1 MAFDGLVTRGVVN
14 SLKDKILYGKVDK
27 IYQPEKS
34 ELVFQIHT
42 DKGRFKLYISC
53 DTGHPGLFLTEESF
67 QNPET
72 PSGFCMLLRKHLQG
86 SRIIDIKQIEWERIC
101 EIHFETRDELGFNV
115 TRKIIVEIMGKHSN
129 IVFADAD
136 SHRIL
141 DSVKRISIDV
151 NRARQIL
158 PGLTYEYPP
167 SQNKIPPTDV
177 TEEMFDNF
185 NSSKDVLS
193 TIQGIC
199 PAISRQ
205 LFAAEDGY
213 GLLQDYLR
221 RLDARD
227 FVNTVYIEEAPVPF
241 EFHILPLAE
250 FDAMEQKHFKS
261 VSETIEYFY
270 SHRES
275 SNRVKQK
282 ASDLTRYLHGL
293 LKKLYHKKQN
303 LLEDILQ
310 AEQADTFRLYGELLT
325 ANLHMLKQG
334 DKKVKLL
341 NYYTNENIEIPLD
354 PRFSPSKNA
363 QLYYKRYNKAKTAI
377 VEKQSQ
383 IENTNRDIEYLE
395 SVLGFI
401 DLADQTQ
408 TIDDIRDELTQAG
421 YLRRKKHHQRRKR
434 KGFSFAPY
442 KYETSDG
449 FKVLVGRNN
458 TENDQ
463 LTLKKA
469 ARTDLWFHT
478 KDIHGSHTILF
489 TEGREVSDL
498 AIFQAASIAA
508 YHSKGR
514 LSENVPVDYT
524 KVKYV
529 KKPSGAK
536 PGMVIFTDNKT
547 VYVTPSL
554 PEEKVSNN

>member
-1 MAFDGLVTRGVVN
+1 MAFDGLVTRGIIN
-14 SLKDKILYGKVDK
+14 SLRDKILYGKVDK

-53 DTGHPGLFLTEESF
+53 DTGHPGLFLTEENF
-67 QNPET
+67 QNPES

-86 SRIIDIKQIEWERIC
+86 SRIIAIKQIEWERIC

-129 IVFADAD
+129 IIFVNDD
-136 SHRIL
+136 SHKIL

-167 SQNKIPPTDV
+167 SQNKIAPTDI
-177 TEEMFDNF
+177 TEEDFQKF
-185 NSSKDVLS
+185 NSPKDVLN

-199 PAISRQ
+199 PAISRE
-205 LFAAEDGY
+205 LFAASNGY
-213 GLLQDYLR
+213 QLLQDYLK
-221 RLDARD
+221 RLDSCN
-227 FVNTVYIEEAPVPF
+227 FENTVYIEEAPVPF
-241 EFHILPLAE
+241 EFHILPLKE
-250 FDAMEQKHFKS
+250 FDSMEQRHFNT

-282 ASDLTRYLHGL
+282 ASDLTRYVHGL

-334 DKKVKLL
+334 DKKVSLL
-341 NYYTNENIEIPLD
+341 NYYNGETIDIPLD

-363 QLYYKRYNKAKTAI
+363 QIYYKRYNKAKTAI
-377 VEKQSQ
+377 VEKQTQ
-383 IENTNRDIEYLE
+383 IEHTNEDIQYLE

-401 DLADQTQ
+401 ELADLTQ
-408 TIDDIRDELTQAG
+408 TIDDIREELTQAG
-421 YLRRKKHHQRRKR
+421 YLRRKKHHQRRK
-434 KGFSFAPY
+434 KKNGGFSPY
-442 KYETSDG
+442 QYETTDG

-458 TENDQ
+458 TENDY

-489 TEGREVSDL
+489 ADGKEITDL

-554 PEEKVSNN
+554 PLNDK

>member
-1 MAFDGLVTRGVVN
+1 MAFDGLVTRGIVN
-14 SLKDKILYGKVDK
+14 SLKDILIDGKVDK

-42 DKGRFKLYISC
+42 NNHGKVKLYLSC
-53 DTGHPGLFLTEESF
+53 DTGHPGLFLTEENF

-86 SRIIDIKQIEWERIC
+86 SKIKDVKQVEWERIA
-101 EIHFETRDELGFNV
+101 EIYFDTRDELGFNV
-115 TRKIIVEIMGKHSN
+115 TKKIIVEIMGKHSN
-129 IVFADAD
+129 IVFVDVD
-136 SHRIL
+136 SLKIL
-141 DSVKRISIDV
+141 DSVKRVSLDV

-167 SQNKIPPTDV
+167 SQNKTAPDNV
-177 TEEMFDNF
+177 TQEQFSTF
-185 NSSKDVLS
+185 SSPKDVLS

-199 PAISRQ
+199 PAISRE
-205 LFAAEDGY
+205 LFNADNGY
-213 GLLQDYLR
+213 ELLQTYLKCLEER
-221 RLDARD
+221 NFDSR
-227 FVNTVYIEEAPVPF
+227 VYIKESPVPY
-241 EFHILPLAE
+241 EFHVLPLN
-250 FDAMEQKHFKS
+250 DYKDMDQKKFNT

-270 SHRES
+270 THRES

-282 ASDLTRYLHGL
+282 ASDLTRFLHGL
-293 LKKLYHKKQN
+293 LKKSYHKKQN

-310 AEQADTFRLYGELLT
+310 AEKADDYKLYGELLT

-334 DKKVKLL
+334 DKKVTVL
-341 NYYTNENIEIPLD
+341 NYYNGENIEIPLD

-363 QLYYKRYNKAKTAI
+363 QIYYKRYNKAKTAI
-377 VEKQSQ
+377 IEKHAQ
-383 IENTNRDIEYLE
+383 IENTNKDIEYLE

-401 DLADQTQ
+401 ELADQTQ
-408 TIDDIRDELTQAG
+408 TIDDIREELTQTG
-421 YLRRKKHHQRRKR
+421 YARRKKHHQRRK
-434 KGFSFAPY
+434 KKNSGISPY
-442 KYETSDG
+442 EYHTSDG
-449 FKVLVGRNN
+449 FRVLVGRNN
-458 TENDQ
+458 TENDI

-489 TEGREVSDL
+489 TEGKTVTDL

-524 KVKYV
+524 LAKYV

-554 PEEKVSNN
+554 PTIN